1 MTNEHQYVDWFRNSS
16 PYINAHR
23 GRTFVVQIAGEAA
36 QSERF
41 AGVIHDVALL
51 SSLGIRLVI
60 VHGARP
66 QIEEALVAE
75 GMEPGYAG
83 GVRVTDER
91 ALSVVKRVVG
101 NLRVDF
107 ESRLSMGLPNSP
119 MAGARIRV
127 VSGNFV
133 TARPIG
139 VRNGV
144 DFRYSGEVRRV
155 DGAAVRAALD
165 SGAVALLSPLGYSP
179 TGEVFNVLAED
190 VATSTAIELHASKL
204 LFLGRAVRMQGSDGS
219 ARGEFSL
226 AEANQWLADARQS
239 GSCDPASLD
248 MVINAVRACRHGV
261 NRVHLLDQDIDGALL
276 LELFTRDG
284 VGTMINADAYDAI
297 RRAGVDDVGGILEL
311 IGPLEESGVLVRRS
325 REKLETEVGC
335 FHLVERDNAIVA
347 CAAAYPFAE
356 EGVVELACLAV
367 HDDYRNGG
375 RGDALLAAVERETR
389 AIGANRLFVLT
400 TQTSHWFKERG
411 FEDGSI
417 EDLPVERQA
426 LYNYQR
432 SSKVLIKTL

>member
-66 QIEEALVAE
+66 QIEQALVAE

-400 TQTSHWFKERG
+400 TQTSHWFRERG

-432 SSKVLIKTL
+432 NSKVLIKTL